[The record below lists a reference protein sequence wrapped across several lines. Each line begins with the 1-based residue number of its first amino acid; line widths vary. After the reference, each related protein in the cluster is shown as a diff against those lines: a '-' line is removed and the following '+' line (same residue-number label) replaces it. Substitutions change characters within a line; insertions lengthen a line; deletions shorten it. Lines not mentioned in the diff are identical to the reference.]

1 MGTKTLSQTIKKR
14 KHQYW
19 LQNDENG
26 HVITVEDHYNDDHAI
41 MAAMRTLIK
50 MKKNGSAPEH
60 ASLWLSLEPYG
71 ITQIQ
76 GFYRKD

>member
-1 MGTKTLSQTIKKR
+1 MGTKTLSQTISQR

-26 HVITVEDHYNDDHAI
+26 HVITVEDHYNDNLAI
-41 MAAMRTLIK
+41 MAAIRTLTK

-71 ITQIQ
+71 CTQIQ

>member
-1 MGTKTLSQTIKKR
+1 MGTKTLSQTIKQR

-19 LQNDENG
+19 LQNDESG
-26 HVITVEDHYNDDHAI
+26 HVISVEDHYNDDLAI

-50 MKKNGSAPEH
+50 MKKNG

-71 ITQIQ
+71 CTQIQ